1 MGKRSPNTP
10 NSAIRAALRQLWM
23 RSRERAA
30 ALKSTGYCCKEC
42 GIKQSTAKGKVVKIQ
57 VHHDPPIDW
66 DGIIQLIRERLLDV
80 PQYPLC
86 KDKCHPLKHPKK
98 EKK

>member
-1 MGKRSPNTP
+1 MGKKSPYTT

-30 ALKSTGYCCKEC
+30 ALKFTKYCCKEC
-42 GIKQSTAKGKVVKIQ
+42 GIKQSVTKGKEVKIQ
-57 VHHDPPIDW
+57 VHHDPPINW
-66 DGIIQLIRERLLDV
+66 EGLIQLVRDRLLNV

-86 KDKCHPLKHPKK
+86 KDKCHK
-98 EKK
+98 EKHVK

>member
-1 MGKRSPNTP
+1 MGKKSPYTP
-10 NSAIRAALRQLWM
+10 NSKIRASLRVMWM

-30 ALKSTGYCCKEC
+30 ALKSTKYCCKEC
-42 GIKQSTAKGKVVKIQ
+42 GVKQSMAKGREVKLQ

-66 DGIIQLIRERLLDV
+66 TGIIQLIRDRLLDV

-86 KDKCHPLKHPKK
+86 KPCHDKKHPKK